1 MFDFQDVIRF
11 CSAPCSSGK
20 TTAVCKRIAEHIGDC
35 NHMYVAPT
43 LRLLGEVQTILGGHG
58 ISPRVI
64 TSDTE
69 PETLTAIIN
78 YLKGAPYAGEVL
90 LITHQSYFRLPY
102 FARRENWEIFIDEIP
117 QIDFYD
123 EPRLP
128 RSPSM
133 LSDHL
138 EVRRCINEQL
148 SVLSPKDDG
157 ALKRFLDKPKDDGEA
172 CVRDILA
179 NALSP
184 YFHVYVYTD
193 DWDRIIE
200 RKEIDAKDDGKN
212 RVKIICLR
220 NRHGFSGTTILG
232 ANVERSMFYH
242 WFERAGV
249 KLVTNHE
256 ITQGLRFQGYPASL
270 GERLKIDYFLDR
282 KPFSKTCR
290 DRMAESGLRLG
301 DEMDSAILREV
312 GDSDF
317 LLVANND
324 YKGKLLDAPGCQRIS
339 VASQGLNT
347 YSDYT
352 KLVFLAAL
360 NRSPDHLRMLG
371 ALGFDAEVVRQSTVY
386 EQLHQCVMRT
396 NLRDPDSNR
405 EVQVIVPDSFSGD
418 YLVGLFSKAAVRK
431 IGTDTYKEKE
441 PYTKTERNNRARLQK
456 VRKQLF
462 GATKGDRNPGQSS
475 LSLKRK
481 CPENTTAAP
490 MRYCLTF
497 QETIKAFKFDDFA
510 RLDDWTLDHLKRFMK
525 ERSKEVIESKMET
538 FLFSL
543 TTYIPVPEGL
553 RRQENFAYVTGLTL
567 DFDGG
572 NLSPEDFVRIFWKDA
587 IANRRSFMICNSF
600 SRSPSNPNKFRVIM
614 PFKKPAT
621 SLEMFQAV
629 YDEIVRRLEANGY
642 PKELAKLDPLC
653 RSGIQPFFIPCT
665 NRAHKEWAFFET
677 YGLGKKQFEKY
688 GIDPTTYLM
697 TAVEK
702 VIPIRTRYI
711 HEEPDDNGAASTV
724 VRETV
729 AHAWMMKIQAMTS
742 GRHYPFFEMA
752 RDLAAKGFSR
762 DELRYWLY
770 RTARQDAKMKGKIP
784 YILRSLDQEKAFEV
798 PGVEAA

>member
-1 MFDFQDVIRF
+1 MQ
-11 CSAPCSSGK
+11 PY
-20 TTAVCKRIAEHIGDC
+20 VCCPDAETIGRGTDD
-35 NHMYVAPT
+35 
-43 LRLLGEVQTILGGHG
+43 LRWAW

-249 KLVTNHE
+249 KLVTN
-256 ITQGLRFQGYPASL
+256 
-270 GERLKIDYFLDR
+270 
-282 KPFSKTCR
+282 
-290 DRMAESGLRLG
+290 
-301 DEMDSAILREV
+301 
-312 GDSDF
+312 
-317 LLVANND
+317 
-324 YKGKLLDAPGCQRIS
+324 
-339 VASQGLNT
+339 
-347 YSDYT
+347 
-352 KLVFLAAL
+352 
-360 NRSPDHLRMLG
+360 
-371 ALGFDAEVVRQSTVY
+371 
-386 EQLHQCVMRT
+386 
-396 NLRDPDSNR
+396 
-405 EVQVIVPDSFSGD
+405 
-418 YLVGLFSKAAVRK
+418 
-431 IGTDTYKEKE
+431 
-441 PYTKTERNNRARLQK
+441 
-456 VRKQLF
+456 
-462 GATKGDRNPGQSS
+462 
-475 LSLKRK
+475 
-481 CPENTTAAP
+481 
-490 MRYCLTF
+490 
-497 QETIKAFKFDDFA
+497 
-510 RLDDWTLDHLKRFMK
+510 LKRFMK
-525 ERSKEVIESKMET
+525 ERSKEVIKSKMET

-711 HEEPDDNGAASTV
+711 HEEPDDDGAASTV
-724 VRETV
+724 VREEV

-770 RTARQDAKMKGKIP
+770 RTAGQDAKMKGKIP